1 MVNNELWCI
10 ACNSYHGTSEKCRP
24 TTDSHAH
31 RPDTITLPSPG
42 DTYAGRKVL
51 AVVEWGLNGVAMFAG
66 TDLPALA
73 HLSAQ
78 DMPSHVTVIILERE
92 TEGEDAS

>member
-1 MVNNELWCI
+1 MNVGVDTRATRGQEF
-10 ACNSYHGTSEKCRP
+10 APRVPMGT
-24 TTDSHAH
+24 T
-31 RPDTITLPSPG
+31 PSPG
-42 DTYAGRKVL
+42 DTLGGRKVL

-78 DMPSHVTVIILERE
+78 DMPSHVTAIILERE
-92 TEGEDAS
+92 TERKEP